1 MTSTVTST
9 NLIKY
14 KISRRGRKL
23 QVFDDQRTLIALPK
37 DVQERTW
44 AEILQ
49 KEDDDLLI
57 FEIREEI
64 LEEAMS
70 ICYERYMEKQTSAFT
85 IHIAAQAWLKL
96 INWEFYR
103 HDPGE
108 DSSAYPPC
116 YIPNR
121 VESWI
126 PDELPEPS
134 PKDTWAKHDLK
145 VLEQPP
151 EESLRKSSSSSS
163 IEYPVVEEIPPEYW
177 FPGKVNIPDEWKT
190 VREEVLQRAIS
201 YDTSD
206 TEPSSEP
213 IGAESEVLQKIT
225 DYSSDNVST
234 KESSF
239 SALKT
244 TTPVEGSLHGA
255 GDSTV
260 VRQKRRLTDKSKS
273 FSKASM
279 LGRSKGLLPPLDL
292 GDSRS
297 RMSVISDCRL
307 RNLRLDTQYEISSEK
322 VDTPQGGV
330 VKRK

>member
-37 DVQERTW
+37 DVQERT
-44 AEILQ
+44 
-49 KEDDDLLI
+49 
-57 FEIREEI
+57 
-64 LEEAMS
+64 
-70 ICYERYMEKQTSAFT
+70 
-85 IHIAAQAWLKL
+85 
-96 INWEFYR
+96 WEFYR